1 MAEHREQVDLRM
13 MKQMNRRVIVPLL
26 LSLGAR
32 YLVKPYIGKY
42 DDENKTARW
51 GYGHKDGGG
60 KRHRSSGAYEGIHY
74 TDGETDEGRTRE
86 VVLDRRLAWSEK
98 QDNRLVQN
106 RMHKSSKKVSF
117 EETYN
122 EIRTFSSMDL
132 IHRFSASAQGE
143 IAGIGGSVSS
153 STEAHGHT
161 ELETKQFNRHKEEV
175 IIDCSADLIYPGPIL
190 DDAGRVIEEGNIWLI
205 ERFLE
210 KIQFVTPITQ
220 WGIWDARIVLDIYD
234 WAGNYGPM
242 PKGEH
247 DNVLEFANIAE
258 LISFMEKRLEL
269 RYKWLPNLKLTEDA
283 KKGLDW
289 LRNEENRRVGPV
301 EWARVRLNEN
311 VGSLE
316 PSIITPD

>member
-1 MAEHREQVDLRM
+1 MGEHRELVDLRM
-13 MKQMNRRVIVPLL
+13 MKQMNSHAIVPLL

-51 GYGHKDGGG
+51 GYGHKHHGD

-74 TDGETDEGRTRE
+74 ADGETDEGRTRE
-86 VVLDRRLAWSEK
+86 VVLERRLAWAAK
-98 QDNRLVQN
+98 QDNRLAQN
-106 RMHKSSKKVSF
+106 REHINTKKVSF

-132 IHRFSASAQGE
+132 IQRFSASAQGE
-143 IAGIGGSVSS
+143 VLGIGGSVSS
-153 STEAHGHT
+153 STEARGHT
-161 ELETKQFNRHKEEV
+161 ELETNQFNRHKEEV
-175 IIDCSADLIYPGPIL
+175 IIDCSADLLYPGPIL

-210 KIQFVTPITQ
+210 TIQTVTPITQ
-220 WGIWDARIVLDIYD
+220 WGIWDARIVLDIED

-242 PKGEH
+242 PRGEH
-247 DNVLEFANIAE
+247 DNKLEFSGINE
-258 LISFMEKRLEL
+258 LISFMQKDLVL
-269 RYKWLPNLKLTEDA
+269 RYKWLPNLKLNDAA

-311 VGSLE
+311 VGALE
-316 PSIITPD
+316 PSIVMP